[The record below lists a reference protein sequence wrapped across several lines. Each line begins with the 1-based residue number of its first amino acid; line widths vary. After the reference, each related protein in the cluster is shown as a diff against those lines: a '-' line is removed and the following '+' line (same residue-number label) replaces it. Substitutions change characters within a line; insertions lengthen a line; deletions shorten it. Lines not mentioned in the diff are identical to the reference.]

1 MLQKQQL
8 QEEPNADTAL
18 PLVDQADLIMISGMR
33 LLLSVT
39 ALLTLII
46 NPGKLGVPN
55 QLAWLILCS
64 YVLHSA
70 VLFVFLYFKHPV
82 LHGKLISWLD
92 VLWCGL
98 IVYGTGGADS
108 YFFPSFSSSSWR
120 PRFSADSMKARASRL
135 PPVFCWCWHRWH
147 RPLS

>member
-1 MLQKQQL
+1 MLQQQQL
-8 QEEPNADTAL
+8 HEEPNADTAL
-18 PLVDQADLIMISGMR
+18 PLVDHADLVMISGMR

-70 VLFVFLYFKHPV
+70 VLFVFL
-82 LHGKLISWLD
+82 ISSIR
-92 VLWCGL
+92 WC
-98 IVYGTGGADS
+98 
-108 YFFPSFSSSSWR
+108 
-120 PRFSADSMKARASRL
+120 MAR
-135 PPVFCWCWHRWH
+135 
-147 RPLS
+147 